1 MSSNSEVTLLRVIV
15 VVVVSLGLLLA
26 LSACMGQ
33 WFTQEQTAFLV
44 IGTPVITHTHGE
56 VIISVVNMPQE
67 GMAVM
72 AVNVD
77 GLIYTNTKISNI
89 ILAGLNG
96 FTALASEF
104 DDTTGSGRFV
114 IANANA
120 GSVAGTVAK
129 LTFDVTGSVSSTDVT
144 FHTPHIELGSHLN
157 TLISGWQISAGKAYY
172 AKYATSTGG
181 AK

>member
-1 MSSNSEVTLLRVIV
+1 MSSNSGVRLLRVIV
-15 VVVVSLGLLLA
+15 MVVVSLGLLLA
-26 LSACMGQ
+26 LSACTGQ
-33 WFTQEQTAFLV
+33 WFTREQRAFLV
-44 IGTPVITHTHGE
+44 IGTPVITGTHGE
-56 VIISVVNMPQE
+56 VIISVVNMPQK

-77 GLIYTNTKISNI
+77 GLTYSNAKISNI
-89 ILAGLNG
+89 ILVGLNG
-96 FTALASEF
+96 FTVLASEF

-114 IANANA
+114 IANADA

-157 TLISGWQISAGKAYY
+157 TLITGWQLSTGKAYY
-172 AKYATSTGG
+172 AKDATLTGA